1 MDLFSILTLLG
12 GVGLFLFGMNLM
24 GASLK
29 NLAGGSLEKVLEK
42 LTTGKNQ
49 FTGTI
54 KGFSLGTAVTAII
67 QSSAATTIMLI
78 GFVNAGIMKLGQ
90 AIPVVFGANIGST
103 ATAQIL
109 RLGDLAETSIFLKL
123 LKPSSFAPILIC
135 IGAFIILFTSN
146 NKKRDIASILVGL
159 GILFLGMNTMEGVF
173 APLKESESFQNL
185 FTSFNNPL
193 LGILI
198 GLVLTAIIQSSSA
211 SVGILQAISSTGVVT
226 YGTAIPIIIGQNIG
240 KCMTIILGGIGANKK
255 AKRVSLSYLFFNIF
269 GAVFFVVI
277 IYGLQL
283 FIDMPFMEKVVN
295 RGNIANVHFMFNF
308 ITSLI
313 LLPFSNQ
320 VANITGKIIRDDE
333 ESKIDKE
340 LATLDPRLIATP
352 AIAISQARNVMFS
365 MADCIRENFATACR
379 LISNYNEEDAA
390 KLEENEDFIDKCE
403 SSLNN
408 FLLKVTSQNNMSR
421 AERLDVSELL
431 NSLSDMER
439 IGDHCENLL
448 IVSKN
453 ISEQKISFSDQG
465 MKEIQ
470 TALKATD
477 NIIDMTLSAFK
488 EDDLQAISRIE
499 PLAQTISEITELI
512 KDHHVVRL
520 QVGECGIPG
529 GFALVDILTSLDRI
543 GSHCKNIGLHIAKK
557 IRGTH
562 MDEMHGHIYITGY
575 KTSEEYKALYVY
587 YSSIYEDPI
596 AEDFDNS
603 LRELRAI
610 TSADDQTSES
620 PASPVT
626 APNNVADTDKPADQP
641 DNNVSSK
648 QKEKKVSDSD
658 GKKKVSAKGKAAEKH
673 EKIKQKIDEKYSGK
687 NGKSQKKK

>member
-49 FTGTI
+49 FTGTV

-135 IGAFIILFTSN
+135 IGAFIILFTNN

-610 TSADDQTSES
+610 TSADDQTSEFLPLLSQLLIMLLIQIKLLISQTIMSAQNRRRKKS
-620 PASPVT
+620 PILMARKNHLPRV
-626 APNNVADTDKPADQP
+626 
-641 DNNVSSK
+641 K
-648 QKEKKVSDSD
+648 QLKST
-658 GKKKVSAKGKAAEKH
+658 
-673 EKIKQKIDEKYSGK
+673 IK
-687 NGKSQKKK
+687 

>member
-54 KGFSLGTAVTAII
+54 KGFTLGTAVTAII

-109 RLGDLAETSIFLKL
+109 RLGDLAETNILLKL

-135 IGAFIILFTSN
+135 IGAFIILFTNN

-255 AKRVSLSYLFFNIF
+255 AKRVSLSYLLFNIF
-269 GAVFFVVI
+269 GAVFFVIV

-283 FIDMPFMEKVVN
+283 FIDMPFMDKVVN
-295 RGNIANVHFMFNF
+295 RGNIANVHFLFNF
-308 ITSLI
+308 IISLI

-320 VANITGKIIRDDE
+320 VAKLTGKIIRDDE

-352 AIAISQARNVMFS
+352 SIAISQARNVMFA
-365 MADCIRENFATACR
+365 MADCIRENFAIACR
-379 LISNYNEEDAA
+379 LISDFNEEDAA

-421 AERLDVSELL
+421 SERLDVSELL

-448 IVSKN
+448 
-453 ISEQKISFSDQG
+453 G
-465 MKEIQ
+465 
-470 TALKATD
+470 
-477 NIIDMTLSAFK
+477 
-488 EDDLQAISRIE
+488 RIE
-499 PLAQTISEITELI
+499 KYNRSEDKL
-512 KDHHVVRL
+512 
-520 QVGECGIPG
+520 
-529 GFALVDILTSLDRI
+529 
-543 GSHCKNIGLHIAKK
+543 
-557 IRGTH
+557 
-562 MDEMHGHIYITGY
+562 
-575 KTSEEYKALYVY
+575 
-587 YSSIYEDPI
+587 
-596 AEDFDNS
+596 
-603 LRELRAI
+603 LR
-610 TSADDQTSES
+610 
-620 PASPVT
+620 
-626 APNNVADTDKPADQP
+626 
-641 DNNVSSK
+641 
-648 QKEKKVSDSD
+648 
-658 GKKKVSAKGKAAEKH
+658 
-673 EKIKQKIDEKYSGK
+673 SG
-687 NGKSQKKK
+687 NE

>member
-54 KGFSLGTAVTAII
+54 KGFTLGTAVTAII

-109 RLGDLAETSIFLKL
+109 RLGDLAETNILLKL

-135 IGAFIILFTSN
+135 IGAFIILFTNN

-255 AKRVSLSYLFFNIF
+255 AKRVSLSYLLFNIF
-269 GAVFFVVI
+269 GAVFFVIV

-283 FIDMPFMEKVVN
+283 FIDMPFMDKVVN
-295 RGNIANVHFMFNF
+295 RGNIANVHFLFNF
-308 ITSLI
+308 IISLI

-320 VANITGKIIRDDE
+320 VAKLTGKIIRDDE

-352 AIAISQARNVMFS
+352 SIAISQARNVMFA
-365 MADCIRENFATACR
+365 MADCIRENFAIACR
-379 LISNYNEEDAA
+379 LISDFNEEDAA

-421 AERLDVSELL
+421 SERLDVSELL

-439 IGDHCENLL
+439 IGEHCENLL
-448 IVSKN
+448 VVSRN
-453 ISEQKISFSDQG
+453 IIDQKINFSDQG
-465 MKEIQ
+465 MKEIH
-470 TALKATD
+470 TAL
-477 NIIDMTLSAFK
+477 
-488 EDDLQAISRIE
+488 
-499 PLAQTISEITELI
+499 
-512 KDHHVVRL
+512 
-520 QVGECGIPG
+520 
-529 GFALVDILTSLDRI
+529 
-543 GSHCKNIGLHIAKK
+543 
-557 IRGTH
+557 
-562 MDEMHGHIYITGY
+562 
-575 KTSEEYKALYVY
+575 
-587 YSSIYEDPI
+587 
-596 AEDFDNS
+596 
-603 LRELRAI
+603 
-610 TSADDQTSES
+610 
-620 PASPVT
+620 
-626 APNNVADTDKPADQP
+626 
-641 DNNVSSK
+641 
-648 QKEKKVSDSD
+648 
-658 GKKKVSAKGKAAEKH
+658 
-673 EKIKQKIDEKYSGK
+673 
-687 NGKSQKKK
+687 